1 MHLIQHAGAT
11 HVGRVRK
18 NNEDVF
24 AIYPDVG
31 IALVA
36 DGMGGAAC
44 GEVASQMTAR
54 AVWDFADQ
62 SRQGLEAAELLGG
75 AIRFANDRVWQAAQ
89 LPNGCDGMGTTI
101 VMAHWRGDRLW
112 LANVG
117 DSRGYILRDG
127 SLFQLSYDQNLA
139 NELRNS
145 LGLTEEQI
153 ATYPQKN
160 ALTMAIGTRAE
171 VQPRICEGVL
181 LEGDTIL
188 LCSDGLSNPVR
199 ESEIKDLL
207 ASGGPLPAIVESL
220 VAAALAGGGPDNIT
234 VVLLRCAVTA
244 D

>member
-1 MHLIQHAGAT
+1 MNFIQHAGAT

-44 GEVASQMTAR
+44 GEVASQMTAQ
-54 AVWDFADQ
+54 AIWDYADR
-62 SRQGLEAAELLGG
+62 SRDGLDAPELMGG
-75 AIRFANDRVWQAAQ
+75 AIRYANDRVWQAAQ

-101 VMAHWRGDRLW
+101 VMAHWREDKLW
-112 LANVG
+112 VANVG
-117 DSRGYILRDG
+117 DSRGYILRG
-127 SLFQLSYDQNLA
+127 GLLYQLSYDQNLA
-139 NELRNS
+139 NELRNT

-181 LEGDTIL
+181 MEGDTVL
-188 LCSDGLSNPVR
+188 LCSDGLTNPVR
-199 ESEIKDLL
+199 EAQIQDLL
-207 ASGGPLPAIVESL
+207 ANSGPLQAIAEAL
-220 VAAALAGGGPDNIT
+220 IAAALAGGGPDNIT
-234 VVLLRCAVTA
+234 VVVLRCTA
-244 D
+244 AAA